1 VQIKGII
8 HYYFILAPCS
18 FLLYF
23 VRYVTS
29 FSIFVWKLEVCYI
42 SSDNLYRMNNECA
55 DCACV
60 LRSSASMK
68 DCQLAML
75 SGNHAVVKFRKGDAI
90 IKQGVFST
98 NVIFLRKGMARIH
111 ITGPSREQIVKLVK
125 APTYLGLP
133 TTFGDKINQYSV
145 TAVLDSEICFIDLE
159 VFKKLLEENR
169 EFSSY
174 ILMELCKSEL
184 EAYRRC
190 ASRTQKQIK
199 GNLADVL
206 LEFSENLFEAEQFTL
221 PLSQSEIGNWVD
233 AGRESINR
241 ALSEFI
247 QDGIIQMEGRQVRI
261 IDKKMLKMIS
271 QNG

>member
-1 VQIKGII
+1 
-8 HYYFILAPCS
+8 
-18 FLLYF
+18 
-23 VRYVTS
+23 
-29 FSIFVWKLEVCYI
+29 
-42 SSDNLYRMNNECA
+42 
-55 DCACV
+55 
-60 LRSSASMK
+60 MK
-68 DCQLAML
+68 DCQIEML
-75 SGNHAVVKFRKGDAI
+75 DGHHAVVKFRKNDSI

-98 NVIFLRKGMARIH
+98 NVIYLRKGMAKIH
-111 ITGPSREQIVKLVK
+111 IAGPSREQIVRLVK

-145 TAVLDSEICFIDLE
+145 TAVLDSEVCFIDLQ
-159 VFKKLLEENR
+159 VFKKLLGENS

-190 ASRTQKQIK
+190 ANRTQKQMR

-206 LEFSENLFEAEQFTL
+206 LEFSENLFEADQFTL
-221 PLSQSEIGNWVD
+221 PLSQSDIGNWVD

-247 QDGIIQMEGRQVRI
+247 QDGIIQMQGRQMKI
-261 IDKKMLKMIS
+261 TDKRMLKMIS

>member
-1 VQIKGII
+1 M
-8 HYYFILAPCS
+8 
-18 FLLYF
+18 
-23 VRYVTS
+23 R
-29 FSIFVWKLEVCYI
+29 
-42 SSDNLYRMNNECA
+42 NECI
-55 DCACV
+55 DCDCV
-60 LRSSASMK
+60 LKSSVELK
-68 DCQLAML
+68 DCQMEML
-75 SGNHAVVKFRKGDAI
+75 GGHHAVVKFRKGDSI

-98 NVIFLRKGMARIH
+98 NVIFLRKGMAKVH
-111 ITGPSREQIVKLVK
+111 ISGPSREQIVRLVK

-145 TAVLDSEICFIDLE
+145 TAVLDSEVCFIDLG
-159 VFKKLLEENR
+159 VFKKLLGENR

-190 ASRTQKQIK
+190 ASRTQKQMR

-206 LEFSENLFEAEQFTL
+206 LEFSEHLFETDQFTL
-221 PLSQSEIGNWVD
+221 PLSQSDIGNWVD

-247 QDGIIQMEGRQVRI
+247 QDGIIEMTGRKVRI
-261 IDKKMLKMIS
+261 TDKKLLKIIS

>member
-1 VQIKGII
+1 MK
-8 HYYFILAPCS
+8 
-18 FLLYF
+18 
-23 VRYVTS
+23 
-29 FSIFVWKLEVCYI
+29 
-42 SSDNLYRMNNECA
+42 NECI
-55 DCACV
+55 DCDCV
-60 LRSSASMK
+60 LRSSVNMK
-68 DCQLAML
+68 DCQIEML
-75 SGNHAVVKFRKGDAI
+75 DGHHAVVKFKKGDSI

-98 NVIFLRKGMARIH
+98 NVIYLRRGMAKIH
-111 ITGPSREQIVKLVK
+111 IAGPSREQIVRLVK

-145 TAVLDSEICFIDLE
+145 TAVLDSEVCFIDLE
-159 VFKKLLEENR
+159 VFKRLLGENK

-190 ASRTQKQIK
+190 ASRTQKQMR

-206 LEFSENLFEAEQFTL
+206 LEFSENLFEADQFTL
-221 PLSQSEIGNWVD
+221 PLSQSDIGNWVD

-247 QDGIIQMEGRQVRI
+247 QDGIIQMQGREVSI
-261 IDKKMLKMIS
+261 TDKKMLKMIS

>member
-1 VQIKGII
+1 MK
-8 HYYFILAPCS
+8 
-18 FLLYF
+18 
-23 VRYVTS
+23 
-29 FSIFVWKLEVCYI
+29 
-42 SSDNLYRMNNECA
+42 NECI
-55 DCACV
+55 DCDCV
-60 LRSSASMK
+60 LRSSVNMK
-68 DCQLAML
+68 DCQIEML
-75 SGNHAVVKFRKGDAI
+75 DGHHAVVKFRKNDSI

-98 NVIFLRKGMARIH
+98 NVIYLRKGMAKIH
-111 ITGPSREQIVKLVK
+111 IAGPSREQIVRLVK

-145 TAVLDSEICFIDLE
+145 TAVLDSEVCFIDLQ
-159 VFKKLLEENR
+159 VFKKLLGENS

-190 ASRTQKQIK
+190 ANRTQKQMR

-206 LEFSENLFEAEQFTL
+206 LEFSENLFEADQFTL
-221 PLSQSEIGNWVD
+221 PLSQSDIGNWVD

-247 QDGIIQMEGRQVRI
+247 QDGIIQMQGRQMKI
-261 IDKKMLKMIS
+261 TDKRMLKMIS

>member
-1 VQIKGII
+1 MK
-8 HYYFILAPCS
+8 
-18 FLLYF
+18 
-23 VRYVTS
+23 
-29 FSIFVWKLEVCYI
+29 
-42 SSDNLYRMNNECA
+42 NECI

-60 LRSSASMK
+60 LRSSVSMK
-68 DCQLAML
+68 DCQMEML
-75 SGNHAVVKFRKGDAI
+75 GGHHVVVKFRKGDSI

-98 NVIFLRKGMARIH
+98 NVIFLRKGMAKLH
-111 ITGPSREQIVKLVK
+111 LSGPSREQIVRLVK

-145 TAVLDSEICFIDLE
+145 TAVLDSEVCFIDLE
-159 VFKKLLEENR
+159 VFKKLLGENR
-169 EFSSY
+169 EFSNY

-190 ASRTQKQIK
+190 ASRTQKQMR

-206 LEFSENLFEAEQFTL
+206 LEFSENLFESDQFIL
-221 PLSQSEIGNWVD
+221 PLSQSDIGNWVD

-247 QDGIIQMEGRQVRI
+247 QDDIIEMTGRKVKI
-261 IDKKMLKMIS
+261 INKKLLKTIS